1 MRSMVRKPGSSR
13 GARRRKDPTR
23 LHFDYS
29 SDIPYA
35 ATCMLLALIVF
46 ARPSVSVAA
55 GSSNAG

>member
-1 MRSMVRKPGSSR
+1 MVRNPGR
-13 GARRRKDPTR
+13 AAAPGAGKDPTR
-23 LHFDYS
+23 LHFDYRS